1 MRIIPSIIKS
11 TFFNIISDAETHVDE
26 LVLNPGKDMTR
37 HRSCTFSDTILAIM
51 NFSMNRLNT
60 ELFYFFADQL
70 KNVLSKSAFCQEIYA
85 KMILYNFASLLH
97 RYAEKVRKTPKEKN
111 KYHHKVSFNDA
122 VPIAR
127 MFLKRNISNKRISYQ
142 NLLSNNI

>member
-60 ELFYFFADQL
+60 ELFSI
-70 KNVLSKSAFCQEIYA
+70 KKRSIKIC
-85 KMILYNFASLLH
+85 
-97 RYAEKVRKTPKEKN
+97 
-111 KYHHKVSFNDA
+111 
-122 VPIAR
+122 
-127 MFLKRNISNKRISYQ
+127 FL
-142 NLLSNNI
+142 